1 MSMFFHLYVIL
12 LESRRDLET
21 LPRRFSPIYFS
32 IRQRYDPL
40 KNPRPPMAGSPKL
53 VSSLPAPL
61 RANVGK

>member
-40 KNPRPPMAGSPKL
+40 KNPRPPIVLAAPQ
-53 VSSLPAPL
+53 LPAASQRFKQLP
-61 RANVGK
+61 

>member
-40 KNPRPPMAGSPKL
+40 KKPHASIDTLGRPQGK
-53 VSSLPAPL
+53 PL
-61 RANVGK
+61 ALASEHS